1 MSLTHQRPS
10 PLVIPELLEAIL
22 LHVDELTLLVSAQR
36 VSKHWHAVIAVSP
49 RLQWKLFLRPDE
61 SAAAAREPQQN
72 PFLAKAF
79 PFCFDPRVVGRLMVF
94 EPKPGNRPI
103 LWAKSNILAARPPVL
118 ELHRADF
125 WYHFPQC
132 PRLWA
137 RQAAFA
143 RPDASWR
150 RMLVHQPPVFLSN
163 VLTPMWQGLPLSWI
177 QLKETGASSTSG
189 GPGEGPSSPCQ
200 MQDLLRSIFREF
212 SASHD
217 KSNTLTC
224 FEVDADNDADNDEEE
239 EPRCVAG
246 FKVIWDLQGPAY
258 RMRRRALEMAYEQQT
273 DGGSKSG
280 VPRQH
285 VLVLHD
291 VELRSVAPRDRDFG
305 KLKQILFPS

>member
-61 SAAAAREPQQN
+61 SAAAARVPQQN

-224 FEVDADNDADNDEEE
+224 SRSM
-239 EPRCVAG
+239 P
-246 FKVIWDLQGPAY
+246 IMTLI
-258 RMRRRALEMAYEQQT
+258 MTRRRSRAAWP
-273 DGGSKSG
+273 DSKSYGTCKGRRIECGG
-280 VPRQH
+280 VRWKWRTSNKPTAAQSQESQ
-285 VLVLHD
+285 D
-291 VELRSVAPRDRDFG
+291 STF
-305 KLKQILFPS
+305 